1 MPEESINIYMSLVDK
16 VSGPLSGIGTKTK
29 AFSKELQELEQ
40 KTAAYDKT
48 QTKLSQNATTLK
60 QRLEEANLKVKDAQ
74 KAYKQ
79 LKDEASKKAL
89 DSAIAEQVEYKRQLT
104 ETESAMKS
112 NYKALGSLMD
122 QQRKARNQSG
132 GMLGIGGDSL
142 VGSLKKAGLSKLLGE
157 AFSQA
162 AGAGIESAL
171 GQPTAAAVSSI
182 LSGISSGIAM
192 GAMTGTPHGAAV
204 GALVG
209 GISGAISGGTEIFK
223 ARDDAFKSYYGEL
236 YSSAGERHAAELESG
251 SGIASGRET
260 DLISFSTL
268 FGSRETA
275 KTYLSGL
282 VNMANTTPFLYDDLT
297 AMSKTLA
304 TFGYDAE
311 SILPVLSTI
320 GDAGAALGMSTSDMT
335 TVAQALGRM
344 KSSDKATLEYLNIL
358 NDRGIGAVGLLA
370 EAKGKSQGEIYDM
383 ISKGQIAGT
392 EAVEIILSALTDGFS
407 GAMEEQSKTFAG
419 RSSTLEGWEQ
429 EMANAQG
436 EAYNTLR
443 SEGKQRQIDYYVG
456 IADEMSGLNAM
467 IGAGEAAQENL
478 KEQYQREAMNAV
490 LKGTEIRLY
499 EGEQAETLRK
509 LRQEYMVIQAD
520 YADLQ
525 DGAKKTGKIDESE
538 LIALGERS
546 DALKSKLEALA
557 EGAFD
562 ASGEMQE
569 VRDVEL
575 ELISAIRENTLALG
589 EAAYLGDYEKQQELS
604 VGTGGAYIDS
614 LDLQEQ
620 AAGIRQS
627 VDHFTGPGYNGPFD
641 VDPANW
647 SPHAW
652 GLGYVPY
659 DNFPALL
666 HQGERV
672 LTASQARAADQGA
685 GPRVQVTVTGNSFYG
700 SDKDLEERVARRV
713 ASEVVRAVEL
723 GV

>member
-1 MPEESINIYMSLVDK
+1 MPDVSIAISAQDSYSSAIKSMAQITKSFSKDMDEMEETLHKLNTNKYSLKLDADAALKELKALEKQFAETGDEADGLKAQMAKANYDNIKRNLDLVTKGAREAETQMKKTGEAFRKADNQGGGGSFGK
-16 VSGPLSGIGTKTK
+16 NIVNALAVSGIGD
-29 AFSKELQELEQ
+29 
-40 KTAAYDKT
+40 AA
-48 QTKLSQNATTLK
+48 
-60 QRLEEANLKVKDAQ
+60 
-74 KAYKQ
+74 KQ
-79 LKDEASKKAL
+79 LAQQGANAIFASAFGDAGGTL
-89 DSAIAEQVEYKRQLT
+89 ASNILSMGMTGASTGLMLGGPLGMAIGAGVGAGVGL
-104 ETESAMKS
+104 
-112 NYKALGSLMD
+112 L
-122 QQRKARNQSG
+122 SG
-132 GMLGIGGDSL
+132 GIQNFE
-142 VGSLKKAGLSKLLGE
+142 KK
-157 AFSQA
+157 
-162 AGAGIESAL
+162 
-171 GQPTAAAVSSI
+171 
-182 LSGISSGIAM
+182 
-192 GAMTGTPHGAAV
+192 
-204 GALVG
+204 
-209 GISGAISGGTEIFK
+209 
-223 ARDDAFKSYYGEL
+223 DDAFKSYYGEL

-275 KTYLSGL
+275 KTYLSEL

-304 TFGYDAE
+304 TFGYDAK

-358 NDRGIGAVGLLA
+358 NDRGIGAVGMLA

-443 SEGKQRQIDYYVG
+443 SEGKQRQIDYYAG
-456 IADEMSGLNAM
+456 ITDEMSGLNAM

-478 KEQYQREAMNAV
+478 KEQYLREAMTT
-490 LKGTEIRLY
+490 LLTGKGGSLY
-499 EGEQAETLRK
+499 KGEQAETLVR
-509 LRQEYMVIQAD
+509 LHEEYTAL
-520 YADLQ
+520 AAAFQ
-525 DGAKKTGKIDESE
+525 DASEEEKIT
-538 LIALGERS
+538 LGEKADS
-546 DALKSKLEALA
+546 LKSQAEALA
-557 EGAFD
+557 EGAFG
-562 ASGEMQE
+562 ASGKMQE

-575 ELISAIRENTLALG
+575 DLISAIRENTKALG

-604 VGTGGAYIDS
+604 KGRGLNGNVTADS
-614 LDLQEQ
+614 SYRSLRERDF
-620 AAGIRQS
+620 G
-627 VDHFTGPGYNGPFD
+627 
-641 VDPANW
+641 
-647 SPHAW
+647 PHAW
-652 GLGYVPY
+652 GLDYVPY

-700 SDKDLEERVARRV
+700 SDKDLEDRVARRV

>member
-1 MPEESINIYMSLVDK
+1 MPDVSIAISAQDSYSSAIKSMAQITKSFSKDMDEMEGKLSQLNKNRYSLKMDLREAQKKLSDAEKQFQKTKKAKDELARDDAQANFDRIQRNLALVTKGAREAENQMKKTGEAFRKVDNQGGSGGFGKNIVNALAV
-16 VSGPLSGIGTKTK
+16 SGIGD
-29 AFSKELQELEQ
+29 
-40 KTAAYDKT
+40 AA
-48 QTKLSQNATTLK
+48 
-60 QRLEEANLKVKDAQ
+60 
-74 KAYKQ
+74 KQ
-79 LKDEASKKAL
+79 LVQQGTNALFASAFGDAGGTLFSNAL
-89 DSAIAEQVEYKRQLT
+89 SMGTTGFSTGLMLGGPLGAAIGTAGGAVIGIG
-104 ETESAMKS
+104 A
-112 NYKALGSLMD
+112 
-122 QQRKARNQSG
+122 
-132 GMLGIGGDSL
+132 GMLQNFE
-142 VGSLKKAGLSKLLGE
+142 KK
-157 AFSQA
+157 
-162 AGAGIESAL
+162 
-171 GQPTAAAVSSI
+171 
-182 LSGISSGIAM
+182 
-192 GAMTGTPHGAAV
+192 
-204 GALVG
+204 
-209 GISGAISGGTEIFK
+209 
-223 ARDDAFKSYYGEL
+223 DDAFKSYYGEL

-275 KTYLSGL
+275 KTYLSEL

-304 TFGYDAE
+304 TFGYDAK

-358 NDRGIGAVGLLA
+358 NDRGIGAVGMLA

-443 SEGKQRQIDYYVG
+443 SEGKQRQIDYYAG
-456 IADEMSGLNAM
+456 ITDELSGLNAM

-478 KEQYQREAMNAV
+478 KEQYLREAMNAV

-604 VGTGGAYIDS
+604 VGRGGAYIDS
-614 LDLQEQ
+614 LDLHEQ

-627 VDHFTGPGYNGPFD
+627 VDRFTGPGYNGPFD

-647 SPHAW
+647 SAHAW

-700 SDKDLEERVARRV
+700 SDKDLEDRVARRV

>member
-1 MPEESINIYMSLVDK
+1 MPDVSIAISAQDSYSSAIKSMAQ
-16 VSGPLSGIGTKTK
+16 ITKS
-29 AFSKELQELEQ
+29 FSKDMDEMEG
-40 KTAAYDKT
+40 
-48 QTKLSQNATTLK
+48 KLSQLNKNRYSLK
-60 QRLEEANLKVKDAQ
+60 MDLREAQKKLSDAEKQFQKTKKAKDELARDDAQ
-74 KAYKQ
+74 ANFDRIQRNLALVTKGAR
-79 LKDEASKKAL
+79 EAETQMKK
-89 DSAIAEQVEYKRQLT
+89 T
-104 ETESAMKS
+104 
-112 NYKALGSLMD
+112 
-122 QQRKARNQSG
+122 
-132 GMLGIGGDSL
+132 
-142 VGSLKKAGLSKLLGE
+142 GE
-157 AFSQA
+157 AFRKADNQSSGGGFKSIVSSLAAAGAGNMIAGLAQNAANALMASASGDAGGTLFSSALSSAISGAAMGSVIPGLGTA
-162 AGAGIESAL
+162 AGAGIGAGVGL
-171 GQPTAAAVSSI
+171 
-182 LSGISSGIAM
+182 LSGGIQNM
-192 GAMTGTPHGAAV
+192 
-204 GALVG
+204 
-209 GISGAISGGTEIFK
+209 EK
-223 ARDDAFKSYYGEL
+223 QDDAFKSYYGEL

-275 KTYLSGL
+275 NTYLSGL
-282 VNMANTTPFLYDDLT
+282 VSMANTTPFLYDDLT

-304 TFGYDAE
+304 TFGYDAK

-335 TVAQALGRM
+335 TVAQALGQM

-358 NDRGIGAVGLLA
+358 NDRGIGAVGMLA

-443 SEGKQRQIDYYVG
+443 SEGKQRQIDYYAG

-478 KEQYQREAMNAV
+478 KEQYLREAMTT
-490 LKGTEIRLY
+490 LLTGTVGSLY
-499 EGEQAETLRK
+499 EGEQAETLAR
-509 LRQEYMVIQAD
+509 LHEEYTALE
-520 YADLQ
+520 AAFQ
-525 DGAKKTGKIDESE
+525 DASEEEKIT
-538 LIALGERS
+538 LGEKADS
-546 DALKSKLEALA
+546 LKSQAEALA
-557 EGAFD
+557 EGAFG
-562 ASGEMQE
+562 ASDKMQE

-604 VGTGGAYIDS
+604 VGRGGAYIDS

-620 AAGIRQS
+620 AAGIRES
-627 VDHFTGPGYNGPFD
+627 VDRFTGPGYNGPFD

-647 SPHAW
+647 SAHAW

-700 SDKDLEERVARRV
+700 SDKDLEDRVARRV

-723 GV
+723 GA

>member
-1 MPEESINIYMSLVDK
+1 MPDVSIAISAQDSYSSAIKSMAQ
-16 VSGPLSGIGTKTK
+16 ITKS
-29 AFSKELQELEQ
+29 FSKDMDEMEG
-40 KTAAYDKT
+40 
-48 QTKLSQNATTLK
+48 KLSQLNKNRYSLK
-60 QRLEEANLKVKDAQ
+60 MDLREAQKKLSDAEKQFQKTKKAKDELARDDAQ
-74 KAYKQ
+74 ANFDRIQRNLALVTKGAR
-79 LKDEASKKAL
+79 EAENQMKKTGEAFRKVDNQGGSGSFGKNIVNAL
-89 DSAIAEQVEYKRQLT
+89 AVTGAGNII
-104 ETESAMKS
+104 
-112 NYKALGSLMD
+112 
-122 QQRKARNQSG
+122 SG
-132 GMLGIGGDSL
+132 LAQNAANTLASSIGGD
-142 VGSLKKAGLSKLLGE
+142 AGGALFSSALSS
-157 AFSQA
+157 AFSGAAIGSAILPGLGTALGAA
-162 AGAGIESAL
+162 AG
-171 GQPTAAAVSSI
+171 TV
-182 LSGISSGIAM
+182 
-192 GAMTGTPHGAAV
+192 V
-204 GALVG
+204 GL
-209 GISGAISGGTEIFK
+209 ISGGIQNFEK
-223 ARDDAFKSYYGEL
+223 KDDAFKSYYGGL

-275 KTYLSGL
+275 NTYLSGL

-304 TFGYDAE
+304 TFGYDAK

-358 NDRGIGAVGLLA
+358 NDRGIGAVGMLA

-443 SEGKQRQIDYYVG
+443 SEGKQRQIDYYAG
-456 IADEMSGLNAM
+456 ITDELSGLNAM

-478 KEQYQREAMNAV
+478 KEQYLREAMTT
-490 LKGTEIRLY
+490 LLTGTGGSLY
-499 EGEQAETLRK
+499 EGEQAETLAR
-509 LRQEYMVIQAD
+509 LHEEYTALE
-520 YADLQ
+520 AAFQ
-525 DGAKKTGKIDESE
+525 DASEEEKIT
-538 LIALGERS
+538 LGEKADS
-546 DALKSKLEALA
+546 LKSQAEALA
-557 EGAFD
+557 EGAFG
-562 ASGEMQE
+562 ASDKMQE

-575 ELISAIRENTLALG
+575 ELISAIRENTKALG

-604 VGTGGAYIDS
+604 KGRGLNGNVTADS
-614 LDLQEQ
+614 SYRSLRERDF
-620 AAGIRQS
+620 G
-627 VDHFTGPGYNGPFD
+627 
-641 VDPANW
+641 
-647 SPHAW
+647 PHAY
-652 GLGYVPY
+652 GLDYVPY

-672 LTASQARAADQGA
+672 LTASQARAADRGMGVNVTFS
-685 GPRVQVTVTGNSFYG
+685 GPVTVREEA
-700 SDKDLEERVARRV
+700 DLDRLA
-713 ASEVVRAVEL
+713 AKLAANVVRAAEL

>member
-1 MPEESINIYMSLVDK
+1 MPDVSIAISAQDSYSSAIKSMAQITKSFSKDMDEMEGKLSQLNKNRYSLKMDLREAQKKLSDAEKQFQKTKKAKDELARDDAQANFDRIQRNLALVTKGAREAENQMKKTGEAFRKVDNQGGSGGFGKNIVNALAV
-16 VSGPLSGIGTKTK
+16 SGIGD
-29 AFSKELQELEQ
+29 
-40 KTAAYDKT
+40 AA
-48 QTKLSQNATTLK
+48 
-60 QRLEEANLKVKDAQ
+60 
-74 KAYKQ
+74 KQ
-79 LKDEASKKAL
+79 LVQQGTNALFASAFGDAGGTLFSNAL
-89 DSAIAEQVEYKRQLT
+89 SMGTTGFSTGLMLGGPLGAAIGTAGGAVIGIG
-104 ETESAMKS
+104 A
-112 NYKALGSLMD
+112 
-122 QQRKARNQSG
+122 
-132 GMLGIGGDSL
+132 GMLQNFE
-142 VGSLKKAGLSKLLGE
+142 KK
-157 AFSQA
+157 
-162 AGAGIESAL
+162 
-171 GQPTAAAVSSI
+171 
-182 LSGISSGIAM
+182 
-192 GAMTGTPHGAAV
+192 
-204 GALVG
+204 
-209 GISGAISGGTEIFK
+209 
-223 ARDDAFKSYYGEL
+223 DDAFKSYYGEL

-275 KTYLSGL
+275 KTYLSEL

-344 KSSDKATLEYLNIL
+344 KSSDKATLEDLNIL
-358 NDRGIGAVGLLA
+358 NDRGIGAVGMLA

-443 SEGKQRQIDYYVG
+443 SEGKQRQIDYYAG
-456 IADEMSGLNAM
+456 ITDELSGLNAM

-478 KEQYQREAMNAV
+478 KEQYLREAMTT
-490 LKGTEIRLY
+490 LLTGTVGSLY
-499 EGEQAETLRK
+499 EGEQADTLAR
-509 LRQEYMVIQAD
+509 LHEEYTALE
-520 YADLQ
+520 AAFQ
-525 DGAKKTGKIDESE
+525 DASEEEKIT
-538 LIALGERS
+538 LGEKADS
-546 DALKSKLEALA
+546 LKSQAEALA
-557 EGAFD
+557 EGAFG
-562 ASGEMQE
+562 ASGKMQE

-575 ELISAIRENTLALG
+575 DLISAIRENTKALG

-604 VGTGGAYIDS
+604 KGRGLNGNVTADS
-614 LDLQEQ
+614 SYRSLRERDF
-620 AAGIRQS
+620 G
-627 VDHFTGPGYNGPFD
+627 
-641 VDPANW
+641 
-647 SPHAW
+647 PHAW
-652 GLGYVPY
+652 GLDYVPY

-700 SDKDLEERVARRV
+700 SDKDLEDRVARRV

>member
-1 MPEESINIYMSLVDK
+1 MVGL
-16 VSGPLSGIGTKTK
+16 
-29 AFSKELQELEQ
+29 A
-40 KTAAYDKT
+40 
-48 QTKLSQNATTLK
+48 
-60 QRLEEANLKVKDAQ
+60 
-74 KAYKQ
+74 
-79 LKDEASKKAL
+79 
-89 DSAIAEQVEYKRQLT
+89 
-104 ETESAMKS
+104 
-112 NYKALGSLMD
+112 
-122 QQRKARNQSG
+122 SG
-132 GMLGIGGDSL
+132 GIQNFE
-142 VGSLKKAGLSKLLGE
+142 K
-157 AFSQA
+157 Q
-162 AGAGIESAL
+162 
-171 GQPTAAAVSSI
+171 
-182 LSGISSGIAM
+182 
-192 GAMTGTPHGAAV
+192 
-204 GALVG
+204 
-209 GISGAISGGTEIFK
+209 
-223 ARDDAFKSYYGEL
+223 DDAFKSYYGGL

-275 KTYLSGL
+275 NTYLSGL

-304 TFGYDAE
+304 TFGYDAK

-358 NDRGIGAVGLLA
+358 NDRGIGAVGMLA

-392 EAVEIILSALTDGFS
+392 EAVEIILSALTNGFS

-443 SEGKQRQIDYYVG
+443 SEGKQRQIDYYAG
-456 IADEMSGLNAM
+456 ITDELSGLNAM

-478 KEQYQREAMNAV
+478 KEQYLREAMTT
-490 LKGTEIRLY
+490 LLTGTGGSLY
-499 EGEQAETLRK
+499 EGEQAETLAR
-509 LRQEYMVIQAD
+509 LHEEYTAL
-520 YADLQ
+520 AAAFQ
-525 DGAKKTGKIDESE
+525 DASEEEKIT
-538 LIALGERS
+538 LGEKADS
-546 DALKSKLEALA
+546 LKSQAEALA

-569 VRDVEL
+569 VKDVEL
-575 ELISAIRENTLALG
+575 ELISAIRENTKALG

-604 VGTGGAYIDS
+604 KGQGLGNVTAD
-614 LDLQEQ
+614 
-620 AAGIRQS
+620 
-627 VDHFTGPGYNGPFD
+627 PGYRSMRERDYGL
-641 VDPANW
+641 
-647 SPHAW
+647 HAW
-652 GLGYVPY
+652 GLDYVPY

-700 SDKDLEERVARRV
+700 SDKDLEDRVARRV

>member
-1 MPEESINIYMSLVDK
+1 MPDVSIAISAQDSYSSAIKSMAQITKSFSKDMDEMEGKLSQLNKNRYSLKMDLREAQKKLSDAEKQFQKTKKAKDELARDDAQANFDRIQRNLALVTKGAREAENQMKKTGEAFRKVDNQGGGGSFGKNIVNALAV
-16 VSGPLSGIGTKTK
+16 SGIGD
-29 AFSKELQELEQ
+29 
-40 KTAAYDKT
+40 AA
-48 QTKLSQNATTLK
+48 
-60 QRLEEANLKVKDAQ
+60 
-74 KAYKQ
+74 KQ
-79 LKDEASKKAL
+79 LAQQGANAIFASAFGDAGGTL
-89 DSAIAEQVEYKRQLT
+89 A
-104 ETESAMKS
+104 S
-112 NYKALGSLMD
+112 NILSMGTTGFSTGL
-122 QQRKARNQSG
+122 
-132 GMLGIGGDSL
+132 MLGGAPG
-142 VGSLKKAGLSKLLGE
+142 
-157 AFSQA
+157 A
-162 AGAGIESAL
+162 AIGAGI
-171 GQPTAAAVSSI
+171 
-182 LSGISSGIAM
+182 
-192 GAMTGTPHGAAV
+192 GAGV
-204 GALVG
+204 GL
-209 GISGAISGGTEIFK
+209 ISGGIQNMEK
-223 ARDDAFKSYYGEL
+223 QDDAFKSYYGGL

-251 SGIASGRET
+251 SRIASGRET

-275 KTYLSGL
+275 KTYLSEL

-358 NDRGIGAVGLLA
+358 NDRGIGAVGMLA
-370 EAKGKSQGEIYDM
+370 EAKGKSQGEIYNM

-443 SEGKQRQIDYYVG
+443 SEGKQRQIDYYAG

-478 KEQYQREAMNAV
+478 KEQYLREAMTT
-490 LKGTEIRLY
+490 LLTGTVGSLY
-499 EGEQAETLRK
+499 EGEQAETLAR
-509 LRQEYMVIQAD
+509 LHEEYTALE
-520 YADLQ
+520 AAFQ
-525 DGAKKTGKIDESE
+525 DASEEEKIT
-538 LIALGERS
+538 LGEKADS
-546 DALKSKLEALA
+546 LKSQAEALA
-557 EGAFD
+557 EGAFG
-562 ASGEMQE
+562 ASDKMQE

>member
-1 MPEESINIYMSLVDK
+1 MPDVSIAISAQDSYSSAIKSMAQ
-16 VSGPLSGIGTKTK
+16 ITKS
-29 AFSKELQELEQ
+29 FSKDMDEMEG
-40 KTAAYDKT
+40 
-48 QTKLSQNATTLK
+48 KLSQLNKNRYSLK
-60 QRLEEANLKVKDAQ
+60 MDLREAQKKLSDAEKQFQKTKKAKDELARDDAQ
-74 KAYKQ
+74 ANFDRIQRNLALVTKGAR
-79 LKDEASKKAL
+79 EAENQMKKTGEAFRKVDNQGGSGSFGKNIVNAL
-89 DSAIAEQVEYKRQLT
+89 AVTGAGNII
-104 ETESAMKS
+104 
-112 NYKALGSLMD
+112 
-122 QQRKARNQSG
+122 SG
-132 GMLGIGGDSL
+132 LAQNAANTLASSIGGD
-142 VGSLKKAGLSKLLGE
+142 AGGALFSSALSS
-157 AFSQA
+157 AFSGAAIGSAILPGLGTALGAA
-162 AGAGIESAL
+162 AG
-171 GQPTAAAVSSI
+171 TV
-182 LSGISSGIAM
+182 
-192 GAMTGTPHGAAV
+192 V
-204 GALVG
+204 GL
-209 GISGAISGGTEIFK
+209 ISGGIQNFEK
-223 ARDDAFKSYYGEL
+223 KDDAFKSYYGEL

-275 KTYLSGL
+275 KTYLSEL

-311 SILPVLSTI
+311 SILPVLSAI

-358 NDRGIGAVGLLA
+358 NDRGIGAVGMLA
-370 EAKGKSQGEIYDM
+370 EAKGKSQGEIYNM

-443 SEGKQRQIDYYVG
+443 SEGKQRQIDYYAG

-478 KEQYQREAMNAV
+478 KEQYLREAMTT
-490 LKGTEIRLY
+490 LLTGTGGSLY
-499 EGEQAETLRK
+499 EGEQAETLAR
-509 LRQEYMVIQAD
+509 LHEEYTALE
-520 YADLQ
+520 AAFQ
-525 DGAKKTGKIDESE
+525 DASEEEKIT
-538 LIALGERS
+538 LGEKADS
-546 DALKSKLEALA
+546 LKSQAETLA
-557 EGAFD
+557 EGAFG
-562 ASGEMQE
+562 ASGKMQE
-569 VRDVEL
+569 VKDVEL
-575 ELISAIRENTLALG
+575 ELISAIRDNTKALG
-589 EAAYLGDYEKQQELS
+589 GAAYLGDYEKQQELS
-604 VGTGGAYIDS
+604 RGVQYTPPLDPGEETNAITSSWGKRLEGVRGRYAYG
-614 LDLQEQ
+614 LD
-620 AAGIRQS
+620 
-627 VDHFTGPGYNGPFD
+627 
-641 VDPANW
+641 
-647 SPHAW
+647 
-652 GLGYVPY
+652 YVPY

-700 SDKDLEERVARRV
+700 SDKDLEDRVARRV

-723 GV
+723 GA

>member
-1 MPEESINIYMSLVDK
+1 MPDVSIAISAQDSYSSAIKSMAQ
-16 VSGPLSGIGTKTK
+16 ITKS
-29 AFSKELQELEQ
+29 FSKDMDEMEETLHKLNTNKYSLKLDADAALKELKALE
-40 KTAAYDKT
+40 
-48 QTKLSQNATTLK
+48 K
-60 QRLEEANLKVKDAQ
+60 QFAETG
-74 KAYKQ
+74 
-79 LKDEASKKAL
+79 DEADGLKAQMAKANYDNIKRNLDLVTKGAREAETQMKK
-89 DSAIAEQVEYKRQLT
+89 T
-104 ETESAMKS
+104 
-112 NYKALGSLMD
+112 
-122 QQRKARNQSG
+122 
-132 GMLGIGGDSL
+132 
-142 VGSLKKAGLSKLLGE
+142 GE
-157 AFSQA
+157 AFRKADNQSSGGGFKSIVSSLAA
-162 AGAGIESAL
+162 AGAGNMIAGLAQNAANALMASASGDAGGTLFSSAL
-171 GQPTAAAVSSI
+171 SS
-182 LSGISSGIAM
+182 A
-192 GAMTGTPHGAAV
+192 
-204 GALVG
+204 
-209 GISGAISGGTEIFK
+209 ISGAAMGSVIPGLGTAAGAAIGAGVGLLSGGIQNFEK
-223 ARDDAFKSYYGEL
+223 RDDAFKSYYGGL
-236 YSSAGERHAAELESG
+236 YSSAGERHAAELEGG

-275 KTYLSGL
+275 KTYLSEL
-282 VNMANTTPFLYDDLT
+282 VNMANTTPFFYDDLT

-358 NDRGIGAVGLLA
+358 NDRGIGAVGILA
-370 EAKGKSQGEIYDM
+370 EAKGKSRGEIYNM

-443 SEGKQRQIDYYVG
+443 SEGKQRQIDYYAG
-456 IADEMSGLNAM
+456 ITDELSGLNAM

-478 KEQYQREAMNAV
+478 KEQYLREAMTT
-490 LKGTEIRLY
+490 LLTGTGGSLY
-499 EGEQAETLRK
+499 EGEQAETLAR
-509 LRQEYMVIQAD
+509 LHEEYTALE
-520 YADLQ
+520 AAFQ
-525 DGAKKTGKIDESE
+525 DASEEEKIT
-538 LIALGERS
+538 LGEKADS
-546 DALKSKLEALA
+546 LKSQAEALA
-557 EGAFD
+557 EGAFG
-562 ASGEMQE
+562 ASDKMQE

-575 ELISAIRENTLALG
+575 ELISAIRDNTKALG
-589 EAAYLGDYEKQQELS
+589 GAAYLGDYEKQQELS
-604 VGTGGAYIDS
+604 RGVQYTPPLDPGEETNAITSSWGKRLEGVRGRYAYG
-614 LDLQEQ
+614 LD
-620 AAGIRQS
+620 
-627 VDHFTGPGYNGPFD
+627 
-641 VDPANW
+641 
-647 SPHAW
+647 
-652 GLGYVPY
+652 YVPY

-700 SDKDLEERVARRV
+700 SDKDLEDRVARRV

-723 GV
+723 GA

>member
-1 MPEESINIYMSLVDK
+1 MPDVSIAISAQDSYSSAIKSMAQ
-16 VSGPLSGIGTKTK
+16 ITKS
-29 AFSKELQELEQ
+29 FSKDMDEMEG
-40 KTAAYDKT
+40 
-48 QTKLSQNATTLK
+48 KLSQLNKNRYSLK
-60 QRLEEANLKVKDAQ
+60 MDLREAQKKLSDAEKQFQKTKKAKDELARDDAQ
-74 KAYKQ
+74 ANFDRIQRNLALVTKGAR
-79 LKDEASKKAL
+79 EAENQMKKTGEAFRKVDNQGGSGSFGKNIVNAL
-89 DSAIAEQVEYKRQLT
+89 AVTGAGNII
-104 ETESAMKS
+104 
-112 NYKALGSLMD
+112 
-122 QQRKARNQSG
+122 SG
-132 GMLGIGGDSL
+132 LAQNAANTLASSIGGD
-142 VGSLKKAGLSKLLGE
+142 AGGALFSSALSS
-157 AFSQA
+157 AFSGAAIGSAILPGLGTALGAA
-162 AGAGIESAL
+162 AG
-171 GQPTAAAVSSI
+171 TV
-182 LSGISSGIAM
+182 
-192 GAMTGTPHGAAV
+192 V
-204 GALVG
+204 GL
-209 GISGAISGGTEIFK
+209 ISGGIQNFEK
-223 ARDDAFKSYYGEL
+223 KDDAFKSYYGEL

-275 KTYLSGL
+275 KTYLSEL

-358 NDRGIGAVGLLA
+358 NDRGIGAVGMLA
-370 EAKGKSQGEIYDM
+370 EAKGKSQGEIYNM

-443 SEGKQRQIDYYVG
+443 SEGKQRQIDYYAG

-478 KEQYQREAMNAV
+478 KEQYLREAMNAV

-569 VRDVEL
+569 VKDVEL
-575 ELISAIRENTLALG
+575 ELISAIRENTKALG
-589 EAAYLGDYEKQQELS
+589 EAAYLGDYEKQQEQS
-604 VGTGGAYIDS
+604 RGTKYTPPLDPGEETNAITSSWGKRLDGVRGRYAYG
-614 LDLQEQ
+614 LD
-620 AAGIRQS
+620 
-627 VDHFTGPGYNGPFD
+627 
-641 VDPANW
+641 
-647 SPHAW
+647 
-652 GLGYVPY
+652 YVPY

-700 SDKDLEERVARRV
+700 SDKDLEDRVARRV

>member
-1 MPEESINIYMSLVDK
+1 MPDVSIAISAQDSYSSAIKSMAQ
-16 VSGPLSGIGTKTK
+16 ITKS
-29 AFSKELQELEQ
+29 FSKDMDEMEETLHKLNTNKYSLKLDADAALKELKALE
-40 KTAAYDKT
+40 
-48 QTKLSQNATTLK
+48 K
-60 QRLEEANLKVKDAQ
+60 QFAETG
-74 KAYKQ
+74 
-79 LKDEASKKAL
+79 DEADGLKAQMAKANYDNIKRNLDLVTKGAREAETQMKK
-89 DSAIAEQVEYKRQLT
+89 T
-104 ETESAMKS
+104 
-112 NYKALGSLMD
+112 
-122 QQRKARNQSG
+122 
-132 GMLGIGGDSL
+132 
-142 VGSLKKAGLSKLLGE
+142 GE
-157 AFSQA
+157 AFRKADNQSSGGGFKSIVSSLAA
-162 AGAGIESAL
+162 AGAGNMIAGLAQNAANALMASASGDAGGTLFSSAL
-171 GQPTAAAVSSI
+171 SS
-182 LSGISSGIAM
+182 A
-192 GAMTGTPHGAAV
+192 
-204 GALVG
+204 
-209 GISGAISGGTEIFK
+209 ISGAAMGSVIPGLGTAAGAAIGAGVGLLSGGSQNFEK
-223 ARDDAFKSYYGEL
+223 RDDAFKSYYGGL

-275 KTYLSGL
+275 KTYLSEL

-304 TFGYDAE
+304 TFGYDAK

-358 NDRGIGAVGLLA
+358 NDRGIGAVGMLA

-443 SEGKQRQIDYYVG
+443 SEGKQRQIDYYAG

-478 KEQYQREAMNAV
+478 KEQYLREAMTT
-490 LKGTEIRLY
+490 LLTGTGGSLY
-499 EGEQAETLRK
+499 EGEQAETLAR
-509 LRQEYMVIQAD
+509 LHEEYTALE
-520 YADLQ
+520 AAFQ
-525 DGAKKTGKIDESE
+525 DASEEEKIT
-538 LIALGERS
+538 LGEKADS
-546 DALKSKLEALA
+546 LKSQAEALA
-557 EGAFD
+557 EGAFG
-562 ASGEMQE
+562 ASDKMQE

-604 VGTGGAYIDS
+604 VGRGGAYIDS

-620 AAGIRQS
+620 AAGIRES

-647 SPHAW
+647 SAHAW

-700 SDKDLEERVARRV
+700 SDKDLEDRVARRV

>member
-1 MPEESINIYMSLVDK
+1 MPDVSIAISAQDSYSSAIKSMAQ
-16 VSGPLSGIGTKTK
+16 ITKS
-29 AFSKELQELEQ
+29 FSKDMDEMEG
-40 KTAAYDKT
+40 
-48 QTKLSQNATTLK
+48 KLSQLNKNRYSLK
-60 QRLEEANLKVKDAQ
+60 MDLREAQKKLSDAEKQFQKTKKAKDELARDDAQ
-74 KAYKQ
+74 ANFDRIQRNLALVTKGAR
-79 LKDEASKKAL
+79 EAETQMKK
-89 DSAIAEQVEYKRQLT
+89 T
-104 ETESAMKS
+104 
-112 NYKALGSLMD
+112 
-122 QQRKARNQSG
+122 
-132 GMLGIGGDSL
+132 
-142 VGSLKKAGLSKLLGE
+142 GE
-157 AFSQA
+157 AFRKADNQSSGGGFKSIVSSLAA
-162 AGAGIESAL
+162 AGAGNMIAGLAQNAANALMASASGDAGGTLFSSAL
-171 GQPTAAAVSSI
+171 SS
-182 LSGISSGIAM
+182 A
-192 GAMTGTPHGAAV
+192 
-204 GALVG
+204 
-209 GISGAISGGTEIFK
+209 ISGAAMGSVIPGLGTAAGAAIGAGVGLLSGGIQNFEK
-223 ARDDAFKSYYGEL
+223 RDDAFKSYYGGL

-251 SGIASGRET
+251 SRIASGRET

-275 KTYLSGL
+275 KTYLSEL
-282 VNMANTTPFLYDDLT
+282 VSMANTTPFLYDDLT

-443 SEGKQRQIDYYVG
+443 SEGKQRQIDYYAG

-478 KEQYQREAMNAV
+478 KEQYLREAMTT
-490 LKGTEIRLY
+490 LLTGTGGSLY
-499 EGEQAETLRK
+499 EGEQAETLAR
-509 LRQEYMVIQAD
+509 LHEEYTALE
-520 YADLQ
+520 AAFQ
-525 DGAKKTGKIDESE
+525 DASEEEKIT
-538 LIALGERS
+538 LGEKADS
-546 DALKSKLEALA
+546 LKSQAEALA
-557 EGAFD
+557 EGAFG
-562 ASGEMQE
+562 ASDKMQE

-604 VGTGGAYIDS
+604 KGQGFGNVTAD
-614 LDLQEQ
+614 
-620 AAGIRQS
+620 
-627 VDHFTGPGYNGPFD
+627 PGYRSLRERDYG
-641 VDPANW
+641 
-647 SPHAW
+647 PHAW
-652 GLGYVPY
+652 GLDYVPY

-672 LTASQARAADQGA
+672 LTASQARAADRGMGVNVTFS
-685 GPRVQVTVTGNSFYG
+685 GPVTVREEA
-700 SDKDLEERVARRV
+700 DLDRLA
-713 ASEVVRAVEL
+713 AKLAANVVRAAEL